1 MRDISCT
8 EIIDAV
14 ERICIQASTVLPPEL
29 GILLECASESE
40 VSPAGCAA
48 LNDIID
54 NFKYAAEKKLPICQD
69 TGMAVIFAE
78 IGQDVHIIDGNFE
91 DAINEGVRR
100 GYVNGH
106 LRKSVVSDPL
116 RRINT
121 EDNTPAVIH
130 TRIVPGDKL
139 KIIAAPKGFG
149 SENMSAMRMFLPSNT
164 QEQIEDFIVS
174 CVAKAGS
181 NPCPPVIVG
190 VGLGGTVD
198 QCAVLAKKALT
209 RPCDR
214 RNEDEFYA
222 DMEKRVL
229 EKINKLGIGPQG
241 FGGRN
246 TALAVNMEVF
256 ATHIAGL
263 PCVVNMGCHVTRH
276 AQVIL

>member
-1 MRDISCT
+1 MREISCT
-8 EIIDAV
+8 EITDAV
-14 ERICIQASTVLPPEL
+14 ERLCIQAATMLPPEL
-29 GILLECASESE
+29 GILLECAGESE
-40 VSPAGCAA
+40 LSPAGCAA
-48 LNDIID
+48 LNDIVD

-78 IGQDVHIIDGNFE
+78 VGQDVHIIDGDFE
-91 DAINEGVRR
+91 AALTDGVRR
-100 GYVNGH
+100 GYINGH
-106 LRKSVVSDPL
+106 LRKSVVKDPL
-116 RRINT
+116 RRVNT

-130 TRIVPGDKL
+130 TRIVPGDRL
-139 KIIAAPKGFG
+139 RIVAAPKGFG
-149 SENMSAMRMFLPSNT
+149 SENMSAMRMFLPSNK
-164 QEQIEDFIVS
+164 QEEIEDFIVS

-181 NPCPPVIVG
+181 NPCPPVVVG

-198 QCAVLAKKALT
+198 ECAVLAKKALT

-222 DMEKRVL
+222 DMERRVL

-246 TALAVNMEVF
+246 TALAVNIEF
-256 ATHIAGL
+256 FPTHIAGL

-276 AQVIL
+276 AEAVL

>member
-1 MRDISCT
+1 MREISCA

-14 ERICIQASTVLPPEL
+14 ERICIQAATVLPPEL
-29 GILLECASESE
+29 GILLECASDSE

-48 LNDIID
+48 LNDIVD

-69 TGMAVIFAE
+69 TGMAVIFIE
-78 IGQDVHIIDGNFE
+78 IGQEVHIIGGSFE

-100 GYVNGH
+100 GYINGH
-106 LRKSVVSDPL
+106 LRKSVVRDPL
-116 RRINT
+116 RRVNT

-130 TRIVPGDKL
+130 TRLVPGDKL
-139 KIIAAPKGFG
+139 KILAAPKGFG
-149 SENMSAMRMFLPSNT
+149 SENMSAMHMFLPSNT
-164 QEQIEDFIVS
+164 QQQIEDFIVS

-181 NPCPPVIVG
+181 NPCPPVVVG

-209 RPCDR
+209 RSCDK

-246 TALAVNMEVF
+246 TALAVNIEVF
-256 ATHIAGL
+256 PTHIAGL

>member
-1 MRDISCT
+1 M
-8 EIIDAV
+8 
-14 ERICIQASTVLPPEL
+14 LPPEL

-48 LNDIID
+48 LNDIVD
-54 NFKYAAEKKLPICQD
+54 NFKYAAEKNLPICQD
-69 TGMAVIFAE
+69 TGMAVIFVE
-78 IGQDVHIIDGNFE
+78 VGQEVHITGGDFE
-91 DAINEGVRR
+91 NAINEGVRR

-106 LRKSVVSDPL
+106 LRKSVVKDPL
-116 RRINT
+116 RRVNT

-130 TRIVPGDKL
+130 TRIVAGDKV
-139 KIIAAPKGFG
+139 KIVAAPKGFG
-149 SENMSAMRMFLPSNT
+149 SENMSAMRMFLPSNK
-164 QEQIEDFIVS
+164 QEEIEDFIVS

-181 NPCPPVIVG
+181 NPCPPVVVG

-209 RPCDR
+209 RPSDR

-222 DMEKRVL
+222 DMERRVL
-229 EKINKLGIGPQG
+229 DKINKLGIGPQG

-246 TALAVNMEVF
+246 TALAVNIEVF
-256 ATHIAGL
+256 PTHIAGL

-276 AQVIL
+276 AEAVL